1 MPELLVEFLSEE
13 IPARMQQPAAREI
26 ERIAAADLDA
36 ARLENSGVKAYAT
49 PRRLA
54 LTVDGLPLQQPD
66 IRIER
71 KGPRTNAPQQ
81 AIDGFLGSTG
91 LGLDQCEVRE
101 DKKGP
106 YYVAVIDEAGRA
118 TSEILAEI
126 VVKIAHGVSW
136 PKSMRWGTAS
146 FRWVRPLHNILAVFD
161 GGVLAGGLDLG
172 DRTLEFS
179 GTTYGHRFRSSGEL
193 AATSFNEYRG
203 ALESGRVMLDA
214 DQRRAQIADGAEA
227 LADKVGAKMV
237 DDPGLLA
244 EVAGLVEWP
253 VPLMGVID
261 DDHMTLPR
269 EVMVAS
275 MRSHQKYFSLLGKSG
290 TAAPHFIFVADGITD
305 ESTDRVIAGNER
317 VLRARLSDARHF
329 WDQDRKLPLSAHSTK
344 LSEIVFH
351 AKLGT
356 VDQRVDR
363 LQSLAVG
370 LTDFVEGADKDRVR
384 SASRLAKADLVTEM
398 VGEFPEL
405 QGTVGRYYAEADGE
419 HDEVALAIEEHYSP
433 AGPDDSCPNAPVSV
447 AVALADKLDTLGS
460 KDPFALRR
468 AALGIIRLIL
478 ENNIRIRLGHAFELA
493 RQTPA
498 GADQELAEPD
508 PGLKVAEVYESLTS
522 FFADRLKV
530 YLRDEGVPHDHLA
543 AIFELPDEDD
553 LVRVR
558 ARVTELSKFIETED
572 GNNLLSAY
580 KRATNIV
587 RLEEKKDGTEIT
599 GIDFDPTLTVESE
612 EKALWNAVAAIEQ
625 AVTSSVAAENFS
637 EAMAGLAK
645 LRAPLDAFFEAVKVN
660 VEDMNVRINRLRLLR
675 RITSVMD
682 SVAIFSKLDG

>member
-1 MPELLVEFLSEE
+1 
-13 IPARMQQPAAREI
+13 
-26 ERIAAADLDA
+26 
-36 ARLENSGVKAYAT
+36 
-49 PRRLA
+49 
-54 LTVDGLPLQQPD
+54 
-66 IRIER
+66 
-71 KGPRTNAPQQ
+71 
-81 AIDGFLGSTG
+81 
-91 LGLDQCEVRE
+91 
-101 DKKGP
+101 
-106 YYVAVIDEAGRA
+106 
-118 TSEILAEI
+118 
-126 VVKIAHGVSW
+126 
-136 PKSMRWGTAS
+136 
-146 FRWVRPLHNILAVFD
+146 
-161 GGVLAGGLDLG
+161 
-172 DRTLEFS
+172 
-179 GTTYGHRFRSSGEL
+179 
-193 AATSFNEYRG
+193 
-203 ALESGRVMLDA
+203 
-214 DQRRAQIADGAEA
+214 
-227 LADKVGAKMV
+227 
-237 DDPGLLA
+237 
-244 EVAGLVEWP
+244 
-253 VPLMGVID
+253 
-261 DDHMTLPR
+261 
-269 EVMVAS
+269 
-275 MRSHQKYFSLLGKSG
+275 
-290 TAAPHFIFVADGITD
+290 
-305 ESTDRVIAGNER
+305 
-317 VLRARLSDARHF
+317 
-329 WDQDRKLPLSAHSTK
+329 
-344 LSEIVFH
+344 
-351 AKLGT
+351 
-356 VDQRVDR
+356 
-363 LQSLAVG
+363 
-370 LTDFVEGADKDRVR
+370 
-384 SASRLAKADLVTEM
+384 M

-405 QGTVGRYYAEADGE
+405 QGTVGRYYTEADGE

-447 AVALADKLDTLGS
+447 AVALADKLDTLFWLWAYDVRPTGS